1 MSWTSGPHRRGADV
15 AALTTTTVSVAT
27 GTLDLDAALV
37 SANSGGDT
45 AEIGPRKFLVIKNG
59 DASSK
64 TVTIDTPG
72 TVRGLAIA
80 QGTYVVATGDYCIVP
95 MSDVFRSSIGRASI
109 TYSAVTSVSVGVF
122 ELGG

>member
-1 MSWTSGPHRRGADV
+1 M
-15 AALTTTTVSVAT
+15 AALSTTTVSVAT

-45 AEIGPRKFLVIKNG
+45 SEVGPKKFLVIKNA

-64 TVTIDTPG
+64 TVTVDTPG
-72 TVRGLAIA
+72 TVKGLAIA
-80 QGTYVVATGDYCIVP
+80 NGTYVVAAGDYCFVP
-95 MSDVFRSSIGRASI
+95 LADVFRGSTGRASI

-122 ELGG
+122 ELGS